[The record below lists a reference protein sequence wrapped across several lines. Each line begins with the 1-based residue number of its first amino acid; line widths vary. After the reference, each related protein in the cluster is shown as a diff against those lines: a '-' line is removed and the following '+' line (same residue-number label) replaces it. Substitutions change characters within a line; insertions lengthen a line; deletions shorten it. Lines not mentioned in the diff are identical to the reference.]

1 MAKKNTPKA
10 ATNGNPSTDKAKA
23 PETPD
28 TTAAPGTVGSDEEVT
43 THGHA
48 PDGSV
53 IEYTLK
59 GGKVIN
65 AVLKGGKATCPTC
78 LRTLPKAKELS
89 PEEKAK
95 LQARLAKRQEKLQA
109 NLLEKTPRIKAP
121 LAKANEKAAAAGL
134 KTIDI
139 DAVMAAAAAVPPADD
154 TNATESKDAA
164 ANG

>member
-1 MAKKNTPKA
+1 MAKKNNTKA
-10 ATNGNPSTDKAKA
+10 ATNGNPPADTKAKA
-23 PETPD
+23 PEAPD
-28 TTAAPGTVGSDEEVT
+28 TTAAPGTAGSDEEVT
-43 THGHA
+43 THAHG

-59 GGKVIN
+59 GGKVIS

-109 NLLEKTPRIKAP
+109 NLLEETARIKAL

-154 TNATESKDAA
+154 TNATESDAA